1 MPLYQLVLILIVVG
15 VLLYL
20 INMYVPMQATI
31 KMILNAVVIIAVIL
45 FVLSAFG
52 VLDSFMDIRL
62 GDRTIGTLFS

>member
-52 VLDSFMDIRL
+52 LLDSFMDIRL

>member
-15 VLLYL
+15 ELLYL

-52 VLDSFMDIRL
+52 LLDSFMDIRL